1 MKKVVFFFAFP
12 YDIAKVGLLP
22 AEEKEVN
29 FMSAPSS
36 VLITGASRGIGKAIA
51 GAFAKEGCRLF
62 LTCRENFS
70 YLEELKTELEGSYP
84 VHCHIFC
91 CNADDPTQVE
101 TLFHQLPALDILIN
115 NVGISHVGLLPDLS
129 PEDWR
134 RVMAVNLD
142 SLFYTCRLAVPSMV
156 RQKKGRIINI
166 SSVWGNTGASME
178 VAYSASKGGV
188 NSFTRA
194 LAKELAPSNIQV
206 NAIACGI
213 IDTQMNG
220 HLSAKE
226 MQSLLEE
233 IPAGRLGRPEEVARL
248 AVLLSQ
254 APEYLTGQIITM
266 DGGWT

>member
-1 MKKVVFFFAFP
+1 
-12 YDIAKVGLLP
+12 
-22 AEEKEVN
+22 
-29 FMSAPSS
+29 MSAPSS

-166 SSVWGNTGASME
+166 SSVWGNTGA
-178 VAYSASKGGV
+178 
-188 NSFTRA
+188 
-194 LAKELAPSNIQV
+194 
-206 NAIACGI
+206 
-213 IDTQMNG
+213 
-220 HLSAKE
+220 
-226 MQSLLEE
+226 
-233 IPAGRLGRPEEVARL
+233 
-248 AVLLSQ
+248 
-254 APEYLTGQIITM
+254 
-266 DGGWT
+266 